1 MQALFN
7 SITLSATILGSGM
20 LDKEERASPTNTLAE
35 SSPRATM
42 FNLHRVTA
50 VGLLSIPNSVLPA
63 KSDISLEVLFPKH
76 KLHRFY
82 KECSRTARRVK
93 NTNMSLVFTQA

>member
-35 SSPRATM
+35 SSRE
-42 FNLHRVTA
+42 LHV
-50 VGLLSIPNSVLPA
+50 
-63 KSDISLEVLFPKH
+63 
-76 KLHRFY
+76 
-82 KECSRTARRVK
+82 
-93 NTNMSLVFTQA
+93 